1 MRLFLDNDRNGDGV
15 LELSEFSEMI
25 RQISSSAEE
34 REISALY
41 EEANAFEDDD
51 DPDSI
56 SKESFADLACK
67 YHFECPSKYLVD

>member
-1 MRLFLDNDRNGDGV
+1 MQLFLDNDRNGDGV

-41 EEANAFEDDD
+41 EEANAFEVRA
-51 DPDSI
+51 P
-56 SKESFADLACK
+56 
-67 YHFECPSKYLVD
+67 